1 MNAEGLADKRFQVS
15 VVKRMNDARQLSLAF
30 EPRGFS
36 RFFFSLNFPFCFLI
50 SLLVPVFTWS

>member
-15 VVKRMNDARQLSLAF
+15 VVKRMNDARRLSLAF

-36 RFFFSLNFPFCFLI
+36 RFFFRLIFLFA
-50 SLLVPVFTWS
+50 S